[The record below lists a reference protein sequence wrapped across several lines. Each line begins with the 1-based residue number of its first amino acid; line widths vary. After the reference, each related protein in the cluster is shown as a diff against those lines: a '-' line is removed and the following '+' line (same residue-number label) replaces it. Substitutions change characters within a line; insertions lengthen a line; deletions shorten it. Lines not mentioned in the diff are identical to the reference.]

1 MDVMVNYDETVHNSL
16 GDILQFIYGR
26 VHRWSEVRWCLT
38 HYSLGHLQQSLE
50 MVQNICCEIIYGL
63 VKILINIIIGYNGT
77 VYNSLG
83 DVLQFIY
90 YKVHKWSKVR

>member
-1 MDVMVNYDETVHNSL
+1 MISYDGAVHNSPK
-16 GDILQFIYGR
+16 DVLQYIYGR
-26 VHRWSEVRWCLT
+26 VHRWSRVRWCLK
-38 HYSLGHLQQSLE
+38 SNSSGHSQQCLE
-50 MVQNICCEIIYGL
+50 VVQNICCEIIYGL

-90 YKVHKWSKVR
+90 CKAYK